1 MIDVALTL
9 CSAQAE
15 PSQPAATFIALDR
28 ALQESIGHRLLTLL
42 RIDASETWCE
52 RVYTSRP
59 DAFASQGRKALDAAP
74 QMRRVL
80 AAGRPLIVDGEAAV
94 RAAFPDHERILALG
108 CACVLNVPIRWRGRT
123 VAQLNLLDAAG
134 AYGDPEAALALV
146 AAQLCLPALLID

>member
-1 MIDVALTL
+1 MIDIALAM
-9 CSAQAE
+9 CAAQAE
-15 PSQPAATFIALDR
+15 PAQPGATFRTLDH
-28 ALQESIGHRLLTLL
+28 ALQHSMGHRLLTLL
-42 RIDASETWCE
+42 RIDTDQAWCE

-59 DAFASQGRKALDAAP
+59 DAFAPSGRKSLDAAP

-108 CACVLNVPIRWRGRT
+108 CACVLNVPVRWHGHT

-134 AYGDPEAALALV
+134 AYAEPEATLALV
-146 AAQLCLPALLID
+146 AAQLCLPALLGS

>member
-1 MIDVALTL
+1 VIAAALAL
-9 CSAQAE
+9 CAAQAE
-15 PSQPAATFIALDR
+15 AMQPTAIFQALDR
-28 ALQESIGHRLLTLL
+28 VLQEAMGHRLLTLL
-42 RIDASETWCE
+42 RIDAEQTWCE

-94 RAAFPDHERILALG
+94 RAAFPDHERIFALG
-108 CACVLNVPIRWRGRT
+108 AACVLNVPVRWRGRT

-134 AYGDPEAALALV
+134 AYADSEAALALV
-146 AAQLCLPALLID
+146 AAQLCLPALLTD